1 MTEKNDLVGLTKNRI
16 EALTDGVFAI
26 AMTLIVFS
34 IKVPDLPEH
43 PSAGELSKSLLAMW
57 PSFLTYVIS
66 FAVLGIYW
74 IGHHNHF
81 CFIRRVDRKSMWINM
96 AFLCAITLIPF
107 STALLAR
114 YPDQRIAVIVYGA
127 NFILVGMTL
136 YAHFWYAVGPGHL
149 LDKEME
155 PRYRHVA
162 QKLIL
167 SGPVASIICIVIAFG
182 HPLIASTLFVL
193 IPIFYIVPRSIDRQ
207 FAAVLRSIQRD
218 S

>member
-1 MTEKNDLVGLTKNRI
+1 MTEKHELVGLTKNRI

-43 PSAGELSKSLLAMW
+43 PSAG
-57 PSFLTYVIS
+57 
-66 FAVLGIYW
+66 
-74 IGHHNHF
+74 
-81 CFIRRVDRKSMWINM
+81 D
-96 AFLCAITLIPF
+96 
-107 STALLAR
+107 
-114 YPDQRIAVIVYGA
+114 IVYGV

-136 YAHFWYAVGPGHL
+136 YVHFWYAVGPGHL

-155 PRYRHVA
+155 PRYRVA

-167 SGPVASIICIVIAFG
+167 SGPVASTICIVIAFW

-207 FAAVLRSIQRD
+207 FAAVLRSIQGD